1 MGRMKKKDVT
11 IRGCWWCLC
20 WISGWGNTC
29 GKKSTEYTY
38 QDGHVQNKV
47 YSLIIDGGNCVNVGN
62 RKLVEKLNFHTTK
75 YLIPYK
81 LKWLN
86 DSSELKRNKQVLV
99 TFILVNI
106 VMRYYMMLYQYKL
119 VIYYLIEHENRIKE
133 LCMIEWQIY
142 IPFR

>member
-1 MGRMKKKDVT
+1 
-11 IRGCWWCLC
+11 
-20 WISGWGNTC
+20 
-29 GKKSTEYTY
+29 
-38 QDGHVQNKV
+38 
-47 YSLIIDGGNCVNVGN
+47 
-62 RKLVEKLNFHTTK
+62 LVEKLNFHTTK